1 MKGVLVL
8 RKALPEDVAKV
19 VLKLRAADR
28 LELEL
33 SAGPDI
39 EATLM
44 RAVTTPGENLAGE
57 IDGELVGL
65 GGCAFSGDVGVPW
78 MVGTDRLTRSPLA
91 LHSLGMAAI
100 ERYAPQCALLTN
112 YVHAENHLHIRWLKR
127 LGFSFGETVP
137 EYGVGKAPFIQFYR
151 YSNV

>member
-1 MKGVLVL
+1 MKGILVL
-8 RKALPEDVAKV
+8 RRARPEDIPTLVP
-19 VLKLRAADR
+19 KLRAADR

-39 EATLM
+39 EATLLK
-44 RAVTTPGENLAGE
+44 AITTPGENLAGE
-57 IDGELVGL
+57 IDGELVGV
-65 GGCAFSGDVGVPW
+65 GGCAFHGDVGVPW
-78 MVGTDRLTRSPLA
+78 MVGTDRLVKSPLA
-91 LHSLGMAAI
+91 LHQLGVTSI
-100 ERYAPQCALLTN
+100 ERYAPQCAVLTN

-137 EYGVGKAPFIQFYR
+137 EYGAGKAPFIQFYR